1 MGGKIRKNSALQSP
15 FGCVWG
21 EQRDSL
27 VEEDSTLM
35 QPGRASRMTDHPC
48 PKTPGQGG
56 QAVASSGGLLP
67 RHFQAVL
74 CAISLLPSPIPGQGM
89 PHHCCHL
96 REWCPRTSQGSAS
109 GNVQLAQLW
118 CDCWIS
124 ACHPRGRKLCKCRD
138 HVHPVR
144 VSLLAPC
151 SGPGAQWLLKKQPV
165 RPQQG

>member
-89 PHHCCHL
+89 PHHRCHL

-124 ACHPRGRKLCKCRD
+124 ACHPRGCKLCKCRD

-151 SGPGAQWLLKKQPV
+151 SGPGAQWLLKKQPL